1 MSRAVQGRVVA
12 IGCAVIALLMGGP
25 RQARADVITLT
36 VTSGPSLQQIENRP
50 CVIGDPSC
58 HNKDTL
64 PFTLIPPHDGSDTLS
79 SPTYTVDQIRALV
92 GGNTFDVGID
102 LNQAMGHDGGAYTL
116 SSFTLAVD
124 GVTMFG
130 TGAPTTL
137 LPINPGN
144 GFSDASI
151 HGFDLSGLSGSQKL
165 VFTTTFRGATGG
177 REQFFL
183 TPGSPGGTG
192 NGAPSNTPPVPEPAT
207 LILLGSGLGAVM
219 LRQRARR

>member
-1 MSRAVQGRVVA
+1 MSRAVQGRIAA
-12 IGCAVIALLMGGP
+12 IGCAVIGLLMCGP
-25 RQARADVITLT
+25 RQASADVITLT

-64 PFTLIPPHDGSDTLS
+64 PFTLIPPHDGTDTLS

-92 GGNTFDVGID
+92 GGNTFDIGID

-116 SSFTLAVD
+116 SSFTLTVD
-124 GVTMFG
+124 GMTMFG

-137 LPINPGN
+137 MPINPGN

-165 VFTTTFRGATGG
+165 VFTTTFLGATAG
-177 REQFFL
+177 REQIFL
-183 TPGSPGGTG
+183 TPVSPGGTG
-192 NGAPSNTPPVPEPAT
+192 SGDTAPEPAT
-207 LILLGSGLGAVM
+207 LILLGSGLGAVI